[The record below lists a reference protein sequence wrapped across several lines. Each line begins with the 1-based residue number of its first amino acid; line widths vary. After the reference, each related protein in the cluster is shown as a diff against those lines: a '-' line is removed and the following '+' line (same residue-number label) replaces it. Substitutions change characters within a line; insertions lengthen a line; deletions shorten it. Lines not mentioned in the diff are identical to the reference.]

1 MRMKN
6 GRKKCPSSPVSW
18 KVRHQRFLPSKFSAI
33 HLQNGFYY
41 HHHQSIRMMLPVKII
56 IKWLQAEKIV
66 CTTNPG
72 SSYFQIRVGLWP
84 RPPPICCSTMQ
95 CVCCSTM
102 QVFVTWLCCAL
113 YLCAF
118 DEKTA
123 IFLATLSF
131 FYITFVQNYSYRRRK
146 SYSCS
151 HYMRHIKAQY
161 GHYFNFA
168 NRSNMP
174 LYTLPVWAIEH
185 FLRILH

>member
-18 KVRHQRFLPSKFSAI
+18 KVRHQRFLPSKSSAN
-33 HLQNGFYY
+33 HLQNCCHY
-41 HHHQSIRMMLPVKII
+41 HHQSIQMMHLLKII
-56 IKWLQAEKIV
+56 IMWLQAEKIV

-84 RPPPICCSTMQ
+84 RPPHICCSTMQ
-95 CVCCSTM
+95 WVCCSTM
-102 QVFVTWLCCAL
+102 QVFVTMLCIAL
-113 YLCAF
+113 VCIRR
-118 DEKTA
+118 KTA

-146 SYSCS
+146 SYSCF